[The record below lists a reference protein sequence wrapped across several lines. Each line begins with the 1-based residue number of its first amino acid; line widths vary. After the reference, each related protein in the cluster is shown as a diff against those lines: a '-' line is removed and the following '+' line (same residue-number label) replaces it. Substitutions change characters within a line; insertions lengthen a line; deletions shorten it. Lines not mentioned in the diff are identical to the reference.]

1 MRLAHTLL
9 AGSSLTTGCKY
20 CGPCRAL
27 NVGLM
32 STVISLQDTTNTP
45 AWTGET
51 KSVIGEDSRAAQFL
65 RKFDSLRQ
73 PEPQQK

>member
-1 MRLAHTLL
+1 MPL
-9 AGSSLTTGCKY
+9 
-20 CGPCRAL
+20 P
-27 NVGLM
+27 
-32 STVISLQDTTNTP
+32 QDTTNTP